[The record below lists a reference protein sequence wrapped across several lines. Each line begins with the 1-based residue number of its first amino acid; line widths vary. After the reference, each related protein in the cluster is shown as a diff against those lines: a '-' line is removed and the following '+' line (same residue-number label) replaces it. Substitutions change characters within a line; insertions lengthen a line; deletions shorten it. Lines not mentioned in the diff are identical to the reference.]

1 MAAKNLDLFGTY
13 KTKKDTIIL
22 RAGVKKLDDIV
33 DLSKDKW
40 ATMIAGGEDDL
51 EAMQGMEQA
60 IEQERSDLVSAVDDP
75 AANKSLIAEL
85 KDMGII
91 AQDASDESIKGNAE
105 SIKAQV
111 KSMGEDKI
119 WSSVDKKN
127 AEASKSQ
134 ADKDAAEMIKMGKE
148 QGNLTTSMVDKLGLI
163 FDALY
168 NQIYTVLMD
177 IDGILNPLGSV
188 LKKQALTSKNS
199 EVTAAWGKGG
209 GDVAKYMGA
218 LSSSKTAKGIDD
230 LLHSTDP
237 KDMAKVSLQ
246 KSDIANTF
254 GMSSLTG
261 DVGKDL
267 ADALKFSGVG
277 GSDAARIL
285 SAQKGGADVRGAISA
300 GGLSDKAE
308 ADLYSKM
315 ALWFTSAEGRANIM
329 GAAPGI
335 ANFNASGGG
344 GVAASTAQPPT
355 PQQAASQK
363 SENPGTGGA
372 SVVAAPPAAPTVPG
386 AGPAASTAPG
396 GLKMPTLPDQQKM
409 NEAVLEQVDFTG
421 EATVNSLQD
430 LWKALRMKGVKLD
443 KVQLNGEYQDVIH
456 KGTADGARDALFEY
470 ALYTSSN
477 PAATLKK
484 MKASGFGGL
493 DKLADTFEDQQKS
506 KTGEKL
512 INVDRGPHAAGGIV
526 TDVGGGLANVSPA
539 PGEGLAS
546 IGRGERIVPA
556 GGGGA
561 GGGGIHIHVNGIG
574 GQDLAN
580 YLSTKIAQGVH
591 EYKRREKFN

>member
-1 MAAKNLDLFGTY
+1 
-13 KTKKDTIIL
+13 
-22 RAGVKKLDDIV
+22 
-33 DLSKDKW
+33 
-40 ATMIAGGEDDL
+40 
-51 EAMQGMEQA
+51 
-60 IEQERSDLVSAVDDP
+60 
-75 AANKSLIAEL
+75 
-85 KDMGII
+85 
-91 AQDASDESIKGNAE
+91 
-105 SIKAQV
+105 
-111 KSMGEDKI
+111 
-119 WSSVDKKN
+119 
-127 AEASKSQ
+127 
-134 ADKDAAEMIKMGKE
+134 
-148 QGNLTTSMVDKLGLI
+148 MVG
-163 FDALY
+163 
-168 NQIYTVLMD
+168 
-177 IDGILNPLGSV
+177 
-188 LKKQALTSKNS
+188 
-199 EVTAAWGKGG
+199 AWGRSG
-209 GDVAKYMGA
+209 GDVGKFMGE
-218 LSSSKTAKGIDD
+218 LSGSKTAKGIDT
-230 LLHSTDP
+230 LLHSTNPEDL
-237 KDMAKVSLQ
+237 AKKEAQ
-246 KSDIANTF
+246 KSSIADAF
-254 GMSSLTG
+254 DADSLTG
-261 DVGKDL
+261 KVADDL
-267 ADALKFSGVG
+267 TSALKEAGIG
-277 GSDAARIL
+277 GSDAEKIL
-285 SAQKGGADVRGAISA
+285 SAQRSGKSVGASISA

-315 ALWFTSAEGRANIM
+315 ALWFTGATGRSVIMDQAPNIK
-329 GAAPGI
+329 PI
-335 ANFNASGGG
+335 GGG
-344 GVAASTAQPPT
+344 GAAASTAQPPA

-372 SVVAAPPAAPTVPG
+372 PVVAAPPSAPSAPTAPG

-396 GLKMPTLPDQQKM
+396 GLRMPTLPDQQKM

-430 LWKALRMKGVKLD
+430 LWKALRMKGIKLD

-512 INVDRGPHAAGGIV
+512 INVDSGPHAAGGIV

-561 GGGGIHIHVNGIG
+561 AGNGIHIHVNGIG

-580 YLSTKIAQGVH
+580 FLQTKIAQGVH